1 MLGTRYTFIFT
12 DPVLG
17 VPRIEA
23 RHCLTDAMA
32 RQEMWR
38 LPGVIRITEAGR
50 QVWPRPERALHAA
63 GDDCA

>member
-32 RQEMWR
+32 RQQMWR
-38 LPGVIRITEAGR
+38 LPGVIRITEGRR
-50 QVWPRPERALHAA
+50 QVWPRPERAQADGGAA
-63 GDDCA
+63 